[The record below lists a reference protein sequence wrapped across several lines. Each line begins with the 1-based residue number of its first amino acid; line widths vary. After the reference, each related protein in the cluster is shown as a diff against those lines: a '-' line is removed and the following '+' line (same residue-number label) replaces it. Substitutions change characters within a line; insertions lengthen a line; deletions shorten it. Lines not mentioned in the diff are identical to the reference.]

1 MSKTPLLSWDDLEDE
16 DQPLKTATNQSAA
29 LRAAESI
36 KNLDTSEA
44 EKEMDD
50 KQKSINHTKALQ
62 ASGLTPPGYAS
73 QPLMNPGAN
82 YSQVELKAKNQE
94 MMDRAREVI
103 KRMDSEL
110 ENGGRV
116 NVAEKYL
123 LNCQADLNQL
133 VPFKYSMPWELY
145 LYSCGN
151 HWMPAE
157 LGLDK
162 AATEFKTIKAGTP
175 HKFLMRFYTNYK
187 YREHLFN
194 GTHLLRCY
202 KDITNPECRQYILRQ
217 AFELCTIRHTL
228 SDLDELFSPNR
239 FEIKDGNGKVVASAQ
254 EQWIIDGYSFKE
266 RSKLINELTGE
277 LNDFTIS
284 TEGVEGVQR
293 FLETLIYAY
302 CYTNWTM
309 NIVPMYQLYQS
320 IERQGKATNL
330 QLLIKNLLKDIQA
343 QTAFATM
350 FISTAISENP
360 GVLTQDFVNRIKMN
374 IDRTISC
381 EEDLAS
387 TLANTDTEYADVV
400 SLVRKYSYEF
410 LNSAGII
417 SSTAINPNKNNL
429 WFVTLVASLQPK
441 LTGEAS
447 LSGKGSSGGSLD
459 GW

>member
-1 MSKTPLLSWDDLEDE
+1 MKDVV
-16 DQPLKTATNQSAA
+16 
-29 LRAAESI
+29 
-36 KNLDTSEA
+36 EA
-44 EKEMDD
+44 IIE
-50 KQKSINHTKALQ
+50 I
-62 ASGLTPPGYAS
+62 P
-73 QPLMNPGAN
+73 
-82 YSQVELKAKNQE
+82 
-94 MMDRAREVI
+94 
-103 KRMDSEL
+103 
-110 ENGGRV
+110 NGSR
-116 NVAEKYL
+116 NK
-123 LNCQADLNQL
+123 
-133 VPFKYSMPWELY
+133 
-145 LYSCGN
+145 
-151 HWMPAE
+151 
-157 LGLDK
+157 
-162 AATEFKTIKAGTP
+162 
-175 HKFLMRFYTNYK
+175 
-187 YREHLFN
+187 
-194 GTHLLRCY
+194 
-202 KDITNPECRQYILRQ
+202 
-217 AFELCTIRHTL
+217 
-228 SDLDELFSPNR
+228 

-293 FLETLIYAY
+293 FLETLVYAY

-360 GVLTQDFVNRIKMN
+360 GVLTQDFVNRIMMN
-374 IDRTISC
+374 IDRTITC

-387 TLANTDTEYADVV
+387 TLANTDTEYADVI

-441 LTGEAS
+441 FTGEAS